1 MIGGPKKTLLQLF
14 RDLNECT
21 TDQKVQDLIR
31 HRQSARQQHVSN
43 VETLF
48 HQIIK
53 VMRQHA
59 GPYAN
64 QKCCRRWMRLPSGKR
79 QWDGLTQGQ
88 GGGRVARAKI
98 CSAQGGK
105 NIPMKLAQG
114 VFTLKIF
121 HTGSEK

>member
-1 MIGGPKKTLLQLF
+1 STGRVESENRVNKMIGGPKKTLLQLF

-64 QKCCRRWMRLPSGKR
+64 QKCCCEMDEGVFYTAEAVQLPSGKH
-79 QWDGLTQGQ
+79 QW
-88 GGGRVARAKI
+88 
-98 CSAQGGK
+98 
-105 NIPMKLAQG
+105 
-114 VFTLKIF
+114 
-121 HTGSEK
+121 